1 MTPRVTLLERWQAGG
16 RSQDVPHGTELD
28 DEDAFGDAVV
38 RGTLRAT
45 DARQFVRPT
54 RLRRAVVT
62 TVGADDYL
70 LPTPVWID
78 RSLRPIRRCVRE
90 AGSPAGLRSDPN
102 RNAERR

>member
-1 MTPRVTLLERWQAGG
+1 MTSRVTLLQRRQAGG

-38 RGTLRAT
+38 RGTLRAA

-54 RLRRAVVT
+54 RLGRAVVT
-62 TVGADDYL
+62 TVCAHNHL

-78 RSLRPIRRCVRE
+78 QSLRPTGRCVRE
-90 AGSPAGLRSDPN
+90 AGSPAGLRCDPN
-102 RNAERR
+102 RNAE